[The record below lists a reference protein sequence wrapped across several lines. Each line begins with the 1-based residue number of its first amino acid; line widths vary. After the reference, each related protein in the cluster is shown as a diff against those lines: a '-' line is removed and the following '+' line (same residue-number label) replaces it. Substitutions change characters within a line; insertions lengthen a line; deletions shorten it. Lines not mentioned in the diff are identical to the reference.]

1 VTSLAV
7 RDTRV
12 VELMDDP
19 ACDLRLL
26 ERTYGQFVVVN
37 RLVAGWR
44 RLWVRRLRP
53 LLADRPRPTLLDLG
67 SGGGDV
73 ARALAGWARRD
84 GIALEVTAADPDPRA
99 VAYASRRPAVPG
111 VALRAAS
118 SGELV
123 AEGRTFDVVVS
134 NHVLHHLDDAALDAV
149 LADSERL
156 AARLVLHN
164 DLRRSRLAHTAYGV
178 VTLPLARTSF
188 VRTDGLRSI
197 RRSHL
202 PRELDGVRP
211 GWRAEAYAPF
221 RLLLVHEPVPA
232 GGAR

>member
-1 VTSLAV
+1 MTSLAA
-7 RDTRV
+7 RDTHV

-19 ACDLRLL
+19 DCDLRLL
-26 ERTYGQFVVVN
+26 ERTYAQFVVVN

-53 LLADRPRPTLLDLG
+53 VLADRPRPTLLDLG

-84 GIALEVTAADPDPRA
+84 GVDLRVTAADPDPRA
-99 VAYASRRPAVPG
+99 FAYASRRPAAG
-111 VALRAAS
+111 VELRRAGSAD
-118 SGELV
+118 LV

-134 NHVLHHLDDAALDAV
+134 NHVLHHLDERSLHAV

-156 AARLVLHN
+156 AARLALHN
-164 DLRRSRLAHTAYGV
+164 DLRRSRLAHTAYGA

-197 RRSHL
+197 RRSHR
-202 PRELDGVRP
+202 PPELDGVRP
-211 GWRAEAYAPF
+211 GWHAEAYGRT
-221 RLLLVHEPVPA
+221 RLLLVHEPSPSS
-232 GGAR
+232 GTP

>member
-1 VTSLAV
+1 MTSLAT
-7 RDTRV
+7 RDTEV

-19 ACDLRLL
+19 GCDLRLL
-26 ERTYGQFVVVN
+26 ERTYAQFVVVN

-44 RLWVRRLRP
+44 RLWARRLRP

-84 GIALEVTAADPDPRA
+84 GLDLRVTAADPDPRA
-99 VAYASRRPAVPG
+99 AAYAFRRPAEG
-111 VALRAAS
+111 VELRRAS
-118 SGELV
+118 SADLV

-134 NHVLHHLDDAALDAV
+134 NQVLHHLDDAALHAV

-156 AARLVLHN
+156 ATRLALHN
-164 DLRRSRLAHTAYGV
+164 DLRRSRLAHAVYGA

-197 RRSHL
+197 RRSHR
-202 PRELDGVRP
+202 PAELDGVRP
-211 GWRAEAYAPF
+211 GWRAEPYAPF